1 MTSIRVALFCSGKN
15 LYLLWKGHREN
26 ELHRVSLNVQ
36 KSQHFFSAVFSFAS
50 ITLELEKLVYL
61 S

>member
-36 KSQHFFSAVFSFAS
+36 KSQHFCAVFSFAS